1 MTQSQEYELHVLNEL
16 IVATLDRAHDYREAA
31 AKADASLA
39 STFAHRAREHIE
51 AAEHLNRQVRALRGK
66 PASSTSILGAAY
78 SALARNDDQGIDD
91 EITQQCFEKALN
103 DIRISDL
110 VRSVIYAAR
119 ARIDDA
125 ACLPTNP
132 VMQ

>member
-16 IVATLDRAHDYREAA
+16 IVATLDRAQDYREAA
-31 AKADASLA
+31 TKANPPLS
-39 STFAHRAREHIE
+39 STFAQRAREHIE
-51 AAEHLNRQVRALRGK
+51 AAEQLNKQVRALRGR
-66 PASSTSILGAAY
+66 PATSNSILGAAY
-78 SALARNDDQGIDD
+78 TALTRRDEQCIDD
-91 EITQQCFEKALN
+91 EMTQECFEKAIK

-125 ACLPTNP
+125 TCPA
-132 VMQ
+132 MH